1 MTQFKAKKLDRRVRR
16 TRRLLRAALFELMGE
31 KGYDTLTI
39 QEITDRADLN
49 RATFYLHYGSK
60 DELLADG
67 LEASFD
73 ELVVQFDELSPEK
86 PAWDDVSSILLTFR
100 HTAEHADLYKMLLSD
115 KGSSYI
121 IFRILNYTAAYG
133 RKQLQDSMPP
143 GTPLPV
149 TADLVCYHI
158 AGSLFALLSWWL
170 QNDMPYTPEY
180 MAEMT
185 RRLCAEGTVAVLGE
199 LVVDS

>member
-1 MTQFKAKKLDRRVRR
+1 MAQVKTQKLDRRVRR

-31 KGYDTLTI
+31 KGYETLTI

-73 ELVVQFDELSPEK
+73 ELVMQFDELSPEK

-100 HTAEHADLYKMLLSD
+100 HTADHADLYKMLLSD

-121 IFRILNYTAAYG
+121 VFRILNYTAAYG

-143 GTPLPV
+143 GTPLPL

-158 AGSLFALLSWWL
+158 AGSLFSLLSWWL

-185 RRLCAEGTVAVLGE
+185 HRLCAEGTVAVLGE
-199 LVVDS
+199 LVDN

>member
-1 MTQFKAKKLDRRVRR
+1 MAQVKTQKLDRRVRR

-31 KGYDTLTI
+31 KGYETLTI

-73 ELVVQFDELSPEK
+73 KLVMQFDELSPEK

-115 KGSSYI
+115 KGSS
-121 IFRILNYTAAYG
+121 
-133 RKQLQDSMPP
+133 
-143 GTPLPV
+143 
-149 TADLVCYHI
+149 
-158 AGSLFALLSWWL
+158 
-170 QNDMPYTPEY
+170 
-180 MAEMT
+180 
-185 RRLCAEGTVAVLGE
+185 
-199 LVVDS
+199 